1 MKCWMEGLHKHD
13 KCSFLLNAFHFILHF
28 SQLRS
33 DSYDLAV
40 EFITSQGEMTEA
52 PGYPASQ
59 NLFHLMSKLLVEK
72 QDMGTQCDLIKTDS
86 SEASHNNLVGI
97 I

>member
-1 MKCWMEGLHKHD
+1 MESLHKHD
-13 KCSFLLNAFHFILHF
+13 KCYILLNAFHIIVHF

-52 PGYPASQ
+52 PGCPDSQ

-72 QDMGTQCDLIKTDS
+72 QDVATQCDLIKTDN

-97 I
+97 IVSK